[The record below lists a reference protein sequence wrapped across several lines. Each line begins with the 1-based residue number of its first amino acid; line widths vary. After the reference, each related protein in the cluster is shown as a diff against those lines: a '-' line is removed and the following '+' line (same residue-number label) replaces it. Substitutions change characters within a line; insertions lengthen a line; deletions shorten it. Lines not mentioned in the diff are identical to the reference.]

1 MFILYG
7 VSIHVL
13 FLEQPSA
20 FWNIIIYT
28 YLPADKANI
37 TKIIVAIKIQIRP
50 SLFVGKFKQLL
61 SNLVALHGA
70 HGRLI
75 YLEII
80 REKFS
85 N

>member
-28 YLPADKANI
+28 ICWQSPA
-37 TKIIVAIKIQIRP
+37 VP
-50 SLFVGKFKQLL
+50 F
-61 SNLVALHGA
+61 
-70 HGRLI
+70 
-75 YLEII
+75 
-80 REKFS
+80 
-85 N
+85 